1 MKLVCYLID
10 MIIFQAN
17 SIEGLTYE
25 PINTPKK
32 LWTLSRYCPAFI
44 PLVPFIRHFLSL
56 RVNQKQ
62 LGSITFNLYFLS
74 VSCAK

>member
-10 MIIFQAN
+10 MIIFHAYC
-17 SIEGLTYE
+17 IEGLTYE
-25 PINTPKK
+25 PVNTPKK
-32 LWTLSRYCPAFI
+32 LWTLWRYCPAFI

-62 LGSITFNLYFLS
+62 LGFVTFNLYFLS
-74 VSCAK
+74 VSCTQ